1 MGQLQKLEI
10 NPDPEIAVELKRE
23 IMNKQSLALCF
34 LINLSILS
42 ALTTKPELDISVQEE
57 ISGLKHQFHEKLRK
71 ARLLLRSD
79 KMDHAFS
86 IALNEVLQERLSKP
100 RVFESIIKAVG
111 PKASL
116 SRLVPET
123 PQSQLYRYSKKL
135 KEQADL
141 FYILT
146 QAAHHDEIE
155 EFNMVCRKMIR
166 ELEALDNIE
175 NSLAKRGILSDV
187 LRVRPSAR
195 KTRVSGQV
203 HGSM

>member
-1 MGQLQKLEI
+1 
-10 NPDPEIAVELKRE
+10 
-23 IMNKQSLALCF
+23 MNKQSLALCF

-57 ISGLKHQFHEKLRK
+57 IAGLKHQFHDKIKK

-86 IALNEVLQERLSKP
+86 IALNEVLKERLSKP
-100 RVFESIIKAVG
+100 NIFESILKAMG
-111 PKASL
+111 PKANLGRL
-116 SRLVPET
+116 SPEA
-123 PQSQLYRYSKKL
+123 PQSQLYSYSKKL

-166 ELEALDNIE
+166 ELEALDSIE
-175 NSLAKRGILSDV
+175 NALVKRGILSDV
-187 LRVRPSAR
+187 LRIRPAAR
-195 KTRVSGQV
+195 QTRVSGQV